1 MCQPRLS
8 SLTLKRKK
16 HEVSKGN
23 MSIDSL
29 ARGAIGPQ
37 PSGPKRQRRTAA
49 DGFFVPRGMPPLRGR
64 GKKPA

>member
-1 MCQPRLS
+1 
-8 SLTLKRKK
+8 
-16 HEVSKGN
+16 

-49 DGFFVPRGMPPLRGR
+49 GGFFVPRGMPPLGGR
-64 GKKPA
+64 GKKPTKPLRKAIEAHPPHGP